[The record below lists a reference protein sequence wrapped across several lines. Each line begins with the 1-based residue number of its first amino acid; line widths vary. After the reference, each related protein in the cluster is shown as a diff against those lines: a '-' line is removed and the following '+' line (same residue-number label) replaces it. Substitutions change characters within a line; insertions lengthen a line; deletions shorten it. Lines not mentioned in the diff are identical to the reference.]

1 MEYLWC
7 LISLFI
13 GAIAMHILNHKRRPD
28 GVLRIDHTNPEKD
41 LYRFEIDNL
50 DNLSARN
57 RIVLRVDNDAKL
69 SRD

>member
-7 LISLFI
+7 LIGLFI
-13 GAIAMHILNHKRRPD
+13 GAIAMNILNHKRHPD

-50 DNLSARN
+50 DGLSARN
-57 RIVLRVDNDAKL
+57 RIVLKVDNDARL